1 MGRAVRDPEPRSYRQ
16 GDAVLTTY
24 RGWCKG
30 CDLCIASCP
39 AGILVLAEDDRI
51 EVSDISRCI
60 FCGICELRC
69 PDFVFTLQRRD
80 RAPGTRTPAEVS
92 WAS

>member
-1 MGRAVRDPEPRSYRQ
+1 LRDPEPREHHQ
-16 GDAVLTTY
+16 GTATLTTF

-39 AGILVLAEDDRI
+39 AGILALADDDRI

-60 FCGICELRC
+60 FCGICAVRC
-69 PDFVFTLQRRD
+69 PDFVFTLKRGD
-80 RAPGTRTPAEVS
+80 GERTWS
-92 WAS
+92 S

>member
-1 MGRAVRDPEPRSYRQ
+1 MGRIAKDPEPRSYHQ
-16 GDAVLTTY
+16 GRAVLTTY

-39 AGILVLAEDDRI
+39 VGILGLAEDDRI

-60 FCGICELRC
+60 FCGICQLRC
-69 PDFVFTLQRRD
+69 PDFVFTLQRPEPEAARHMQVE
-80 RAPGTRTPAEVS
+80 AS
-92 WAS
+92 WTS

>member
-1 MGRAVRDPEPRSYRQ
+1 MGRVAKDPQPRSYHQ

-39 AGILVLAEDDRI
+39 AGILRLAEDDRI
-51 EVSDISRCI
+51 EATDISRCI
-60 FCGICELRC
+60 FCGICQLRC
-69 PDFVFTLQRRD
+69 PDFVFALRRPH
-80 RAPGTRTPAEVS
+80 REATVGTQAEGS
-92 WAS
+92 WTS